1 MSTDEAQISIQVA
14 QMNAEWFFYLLLTR
28 TEQIVSAEAEN
39 QFNIILMDIAVEIV
53 VSFTS

>member
-39 QFNIILMDIAVEIV
+39 QFDIILMDIAVEIV